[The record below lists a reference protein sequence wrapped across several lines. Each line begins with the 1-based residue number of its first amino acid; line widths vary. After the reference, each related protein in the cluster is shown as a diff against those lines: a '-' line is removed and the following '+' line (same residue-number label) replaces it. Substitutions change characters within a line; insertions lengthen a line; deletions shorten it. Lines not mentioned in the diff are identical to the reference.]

1 MFDLLM
7 LADGATAPVPTVPAA
22 GWFSEE
28 GITAMVSML
37 VTVLTVVKLLL
48 ERTGRLA
55 EAQKVAAGVVAIEKG
70 ATTLG
75 AVVGAIAELRRTGE
89 LGPAQAQ
96 ALLGKIKATTSM
108 LEVDKVLDAIVQS
121 EKAAPAPPGAA
132 PLAAVEAAKAVL
144 VPPEP
149 TAQSILRRITGR
161 VS

>member
-1 MFDLLM
+1 MFDLLTL
-7 LADGATAPVPTVPAA
+7 LADGASAPTVPAA
-22 GWFSEE
+22 GWLSEE
-28 GITAMVSML
+28 GITAMVSIA
-37 VTVLTVVKLLL
+37 VTVLTVIKLAL

-55 EAQKVAAGVVAIEKG
+55 EAQKVAAGTAALEKG

-89 LGPAQAQ
+89 LGPAQAA
-96 ALLGKIKATTSM
+96 ALIGKIKATTSM

-121 EKAAPAPPGAA
+121 EKAAPTAPGAA

-144 VPPEP
+144 TPPEAP
-149 TAQSILRRITGR
+149 AASILRRITGR